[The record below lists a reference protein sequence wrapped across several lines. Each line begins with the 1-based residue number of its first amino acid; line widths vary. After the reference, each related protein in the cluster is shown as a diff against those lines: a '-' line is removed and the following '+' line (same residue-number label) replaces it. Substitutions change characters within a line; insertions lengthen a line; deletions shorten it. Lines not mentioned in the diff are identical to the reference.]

1 MKLGDIL
8 LAKSHT
14 PAGIVIR
21 VYSKGE
27 WNHCAMYIGDE
38 QVIETTEQTGVTIT
52 SLSDFCDRYQQ
63 VDYLEGPEGI
73 SIDYEKYKDIPFPTN
88 MELLSSCKRSTLDG
102 SLCCS
107 QLISKILTDN
117 GHDVN
122 VFLPQGFTAIYPTQ
136 HTIHVKIPDG
146 LTILIVPLILVL
158 FFVCCM
164 ASTDIFHKK

>member
-14 PAGIVIR
+14 PAGIIIR
-21 VYSKGE
+21 VYSKGN
-27 WNHCAMYIGDE
+27 WNHCAMYVGND

-52 SLSDFCDRYQQ
+52 NLSDFCDRYDR
-63 VDYLEGPEGI
+63 VDCLDGPEGI
-73 SIDYEKYKDIPFPTN
+73 SVDYEKYKDIPFPTS
-88 MELLSSCKRSTLDG
+88 MELLSSCKTSTLDG

-122 VFLPQGFTAIYPTQ
+122 VFLPQEFTAIYSNQ
-136 HTIHVKIPDG
+136 QTIHVKIPDG

-164 ASTDIFHKK
+164 ASTLR